1 MLIVLGGL
9 PGTGKTTISR
19 LLVQKRPAT
28 YLRVDAIEHAI
39 IKSKGHRDVGSS
51 GYMVAYELA
60 KSNLSL
66 GIPVIADC
74 VNPLEV
80 TRQAWRELSKSV
92 ATSLI
97 EVEVVCSDL
106 VEHERR
112 VTSRKA
118 DIDGFTLPTW
128 EQVVTREYEPW
139 QSSQLVIDTTSTTA
153 DEAAALILERWSKLS
168 S

>member
-28 YLRVDAIEHAI
+28 YLRIDAIEHAI
-39 IKSKGHRDVGSS
+39 IKSQGQRDVGPT

-66 GIPVIADC
+66 GIPVVADS
-74 VNPLEV
+74 VNPLEI
-80 TRQAWRELSKSV
+80 TRQAWREVAKSV
-92 ATSLI
+92 ATPFI

-112 VTSRKA
+112 VNSRKA

-128 EQVVTREYEPW
+128 EQVVTRAYEPW
-139 QSSQLVIDTTSTTA
+139 QSSQLVIDTSSTTA
-153 DEAAALILERWSKLS
+153 DDATALILERWSKLFS
-168 S
+168 